1 MRILNNPFVFSG
13 AVYYDIELAD
23 DILVNVKILTNSGL
37 AYILQ
42 NEDGTTAYSRSQN
55 QTCPDYQYD
64 ERQLISI
71 VLADFK
77 KHEGKL
83 KQPQKGDNL

>member
-23 DILVNVKILTNSGL
+23 DILVNVKLLTNSGL

-42 NEDGTTAYSRSQN
+42 NEDGTTAYSRSHN
-55 QTCPDYQYD
+55 RTYPDYQYD
-64 ERQLISI
+64 ESQVISM
-71 VLADFK
+71 VLADFNK
-77 KHEGKL
+77 YEGKL
-83 KQPQKGDNL
+83 K